1 MEKLENF
8 YQPLLNKALGIPRTI
23 IAATLGLFV
32 LALITLSFM
41 GGEFMPSLEE
51 GDFAV
56 ETRVLPGSNLQTS
69 MTAISQ
75 GQKYY

>member
-1 MEKLENF
+1 MMEENF

-41 GGEFMPSLEE
+41 GGLCHH
-51 GDFAV
+51 
-56 ETRVLPGSNLQTS
+56 
-69 MTAISQ
+69 
-75 GQKYY
+75 

>member
-1 MEKLENF
+1 MMEIRKFL
-8 YQPLLNKALGIPRTI
+8 PTSLNKALGIPRTI

>member
-1 MEKLENF
+1 
-8 YQPLLNKALGIPRTI
+8 LLAI
-23 IAATLGLFV
+23 IICFSTDYTFV
-32 LALITLSFM
+32 Y

>member
-1 MEKLENF
+1 
-8 YQPLLNKALGIPRTI
+8 
-23 IAATLGLFV
+23 
-32 LALITLSFM
+32 
-41 GGEFMPSLEE
+41 MPSLEE

-56 ETRVLPGSNLQTS
+56 ETRVLPGSNLQ

>member
-1 MEKLENF
+1 MMEKLENF
-8 YQPLLNKALGIPRTI
+8 YQPLLNKALNSTN

-41 GGEFMPSLEE
+41 GWFMPSLEE

-56 ETRVLPGSNLQTS
+56 ETRVLPGSNLQL
-69 MTAISQ
+69 Q
-75 GQKYY
+75 